1 MGFDRYVLSGG
12 KRLRCGYTTGSCAAA
27 AAKAAVIALLAGEAP
42 ARVEIGT
49 PEGVRLDLPVEGCV
63 LGQGFAR
70 CAVRKDAG
78 DDIDATD
85 GALVC
90 AEVRLGGEEI
100 VVDGGEGV
108 GRVTRAGLEQPV
120 GAAAINRVPRLM
132 VAHEVRGALEERGCR
147 AGAAVVI

>member
-78 DDIDATD
+78 CLLYTSDAAD
-85 GALVC
+85 EL
-90 AEVRLGGEEI
+90 
-100 VVDGGEGV
+100 
-108 GRVTRAGLEQPV
+108 
-120 GAAAINRVPRLM
+120 
-132 VAHEVRGALEERGCR
+132 
-147 AGAAVVI
+147 